1 MGEQPT
7 PKIEF
12 PKETQR
18 FIIALT
24 LIVGFLVVFAIIFYT
39 TRDVETAKT
48 VLTLLAGA
56 ITSIISY
63 FFGAKSTEAQIE
75 KLRFREI

>member
-1 MGEQPT
+1 MGEQ

-24 LIVGFLVVFAIIFYT
+24 LIVGFLVIFAMVFYV

-56 ITSIISY
+56 VTSIVSY
-63 FFGAKSTEAQIE
+63 FFGAKSIEAQIE
-75 KLRFREI
+75 KLRFTREI

>member
-1 MGEQPT
+1 MGETPS
-7 PKIEF
+7 PKIEI

-24 LIVGFLVVFAIIFYT
+24 LIVGFLVVFATVFLT
-39 TRDVETAKT
+39 TKDIETAKT

-56 ITSIISY
+56 ITSIAGY
-63 FFGAKSTEAQIE
+63 FFGAKSIETQIE
-75 KLRFREI
+75 KLK